1 MKNYFKAIIEKY
13 NIKQKDLC
21 PILNRTQAAI
31 SNYMTGLRQPDFE
44 TFIILA
50 KYLNISLD
58 EIAELDESFIKIPKQ
73 NYEKIKNNINEIKEL
88 IKEE

>member
-1 MKNYFKAIIEKY
+1 MKNYFKAIVEKY

-58 EIAELDESFIKIPKQ
+58 EIAEMDENFIKIPKQ
-73 NYEKIKNNINEIKEL
+73 NFKKIKENINEIKEL

>member
-13 NIKQKDLC
+13 NVKQKDLC
-21 PILNRTQAAI
+21 PIINKTESAI
-31 SNYMTGLRQPDFE
+31 SHYMTGLRQPDFE

-58 EIAELDESFIKIPKQ
+58 EIAELDPDFVKIPKQ
-73 NYEKIKNNINEIKEL
+73 NYEKIKKNINEIKEL